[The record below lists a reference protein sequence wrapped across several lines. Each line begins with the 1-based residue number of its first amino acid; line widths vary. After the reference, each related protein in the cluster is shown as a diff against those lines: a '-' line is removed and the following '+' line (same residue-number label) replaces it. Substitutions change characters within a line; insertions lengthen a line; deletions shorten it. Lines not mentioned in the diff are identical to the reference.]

1 MNSNETARLRV
12 CVCVCVCD
20 ARTKALILGKLEE
33 IVQVLADNNTGLDV
47 GRERHCAFVGWSAK
61 NKTTTTTKKK
71 TREVGWLECGTAKT
85 DWQSTT
91 ALLCMLCH
99 HAQQTLAEENKWRL
113 QWLVCFWLN

>member
-1 MNSNETARLRV
+1 M

-71 TREVGWLECGTAKT
+71 QERWGGWNVAQPKQIGKA
-85 DWQSTT
+85 Q
-91 ALLCMLCH
+91 LLCSACFATTH
-99 HAQQTLAEENKWRL
+99 SKP
-113 QWLVCFWLN
+113 WLRKTSGGCSGWFAFG